1 MEEHDQNA
9 EAHPLFFDSLFPS
22 FQSTTPETAISD
34 YRQRKR
40 ADSSAEHDHDDS
52 SAREMKNFSENNVEF
67 YAEVIGKLIGTVRD
81 GFTSLIDDVKQR
93 NSNRVNGVSQ
103 KLKNYRVNETDASE
117 MHHASTKNETR
128 IAESV
133 LIQKVANG
141 SLMNDGIQLATTTM
155 DLDGEREHEKIQ
167 SGTESSTIAWNG
179 VIQVIAKKNKQKRS
193 ESSQQQQAEEDDEK
207 GDGDHEIDVKQFGIP
222 IDSDSSDD
230 DDEMT
235 NESLTSDIGSDG
247 TSGDKRWFTGK
258 SKLIAN
264 LSEKHRRRKEN
275 LIKYIHDFLTS
286 NLSNETT
293 SEVDDDSSRDPD
305 LRLSFAV
312 MRGNSTIIQLSP
324 KQFLRMFHRGS
335 DEHALL
341 QLRAKTKLQRAFYK
355 YARLYLLARKGYKD
369 ARSFNRMVRESQPS
383 ELKVSTA
390 QNVFEEAENEQKVN
404 EIEDDD
410 DEAVD
415 SQYMTSDARR
425 NVQAVEA
432 FAIFILE
439 IFGAMLGLT
448 LGAIGQIQAGFI
460 FDT

>member
-1 MEEHDQNA
+1 M
-9 EAHPLFFDSLFPS
+9 
-22 FQSTTPETAISD
+22 
-34 YRQRKR
+34 
-40 ADSSAEHDHDDS
+40 
-52 SAREMKNFSENNVEF
+52 
-67 YAEVIGKLIGTVRD
+67 IGKLIGTVRD

-103 KLKNYRVNETDASE
+103 KLKNYRSNETDASE
-117 MHHASTKNETR
+117 MHHALTEKAKNETR
-128 IAESV
+128 MADESV
-133 LIQKVANG
+133 LIQKASKG

-155 DLDGEREHEKIQ
+155 HLDEEREHEKIQ
-167 SGTESSTIAWNG
+167 SGAESPMIAWKG
-179 VIQVIAKKNKQKRS
+179 VIQVIARKNKQKRS
-193 ESSQQQQAEEDDEK
+193 DSESSLQQQAEKDDEE
-207 GDGDHEIDVKQFGIP
+207 GDGDHEIDAKQFGIP

-235 NESLTSDIGSDG
+235 NESSTSDNSSDG

-275 LIKYIHDFLTS
+275 LIKYVHDFLTS

-293 SEVDDDSSRDPD
+293 SEVDDDTSRDSD

-335 DEHALL
+335 DEHAQL

-383 ELKVSTA
+383 ELEVSTA
-390 QNVFEEAENEQKVN
+390 ENVSQEAENEQKVN

-410 DEAVD
+410 DETAE
-415 SQYMTSDARR
+415 YMTNDARR
-425 NVQAVEA
+425 NIQAVEA
-432 FAIFILE
+432 FAILILE